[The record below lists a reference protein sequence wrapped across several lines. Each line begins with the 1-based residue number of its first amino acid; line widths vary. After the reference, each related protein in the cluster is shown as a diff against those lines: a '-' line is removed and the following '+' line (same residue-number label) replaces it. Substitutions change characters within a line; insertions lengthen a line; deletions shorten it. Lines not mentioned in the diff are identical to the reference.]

1 MATERKN
8 TGNDILSKRILNDII
23 RERYPFEPTKKIA
36 DELGLSESSVYNRA
50 FAMGVKKDPV
60 YLRSTQ
66 FPPGYLGGKATQ
78 FKKGQAP
85 PNKGQKMSTEVYQK
99 VARTM
104 FKKGTVPP
112 NTQPIGTIHQRK
124 DTGGKMYQYIKLA
137 DSEWQLLNRYTWEQH
152 NGPIPKGMVV
162 VYKDGNYLNND
173 INNLLMITKKE
184 NMARNTIQRLPKIL
198 QQVMRL
204 KCKLIKKINNN
215 GTKQTK

>member
-1 MATERKN
+1 M
-8 TGNDILSKRILNDII
+8 NDII

-36 DELGLSESSVYNRA
+36 DDLGLSEGSVYNRA
-50 FAMGVKKDPV
+50 YAMGIKKDPV

-66 FPPGYLGGKATQ
+66 YPPGYLGGKATQ
-78 FKKGQAP
+78 FQKGQTP
-85 PNKGQKMSTEVYQK
+85 PNKGQKMSKDLYEK
-99 VARTM
+99 VEKTM
-104 FKKGTVPP
+104 FKKGNKPM

-124 DTGGKMYQYIKLA
+124 DTGGKMYLYIKLA
-137 DSEWQLLNRYTWEQH
+137 DSKWQLLNRYTWEQH

-173 INNLLMITKKE
+173 IANLLMITKKE
-184 NMARNTIQRLPKIL
+184 NMARNTIQRLPKEL
-198 QQVMRL
+198 QQVIRL

>member
-1 MATERKN
+1 M
-8 TGNDILSKRILNDII
+8 NDII

-36 DELGLSESSVYNRA
+36 DDLGLSESSVYNRA
-50 FAMGVKKDPV
+50 WAMGIKKDPV

-66 FPPGYLGGKATQ
+66 YPPGYLGGKATQ
-78 FKKGQAP
+78 FQKGHAP
-85 PNKGQKMSTEVYQK
+85 ANKGQKMSTEVYQK

-104 FKKGTVPP
+104 FKKGSKPT

-137 DSEWQLLNRYTWEQH
+137 DCKWQLLNRYTWEMH

-173 INNLLMITKKE
+173 ITNLLMITKKE
-184 NMARNTIQRLPKIL
+184 NMARNTIQRLPKEL

-204 KCKLIKKINNN
+204 KCKLINKINKN
-215 GTKQTK
+215 GTQQTK

>member
-1 MATERKN
+1 M
-8 TGNDILSKRILNDII
+8 NDII

-36 DELGLSESSVYNRA
+36 DDLGLSESSVYNRA

-66 FPPGYLGGKATQ
+66 YPPGYLGGKATQ
-78 FKKGQAP
+78 FQKGQTP
-85 PNKGQKMSTEVYQK
+85 PNKGQKMSKDVYQK
-99 VARTM
+99 VEKTM
-104 FKKGTVPP
+104 FKKGNKPM

-124 DTGGKMYQYIKLA
+124 DTGGKMYLYIKLA
-137 DSEWQLLNRYTWEQH
+137 DSKWQLLNRYTWEQH

-173 INNLLMITKKE
+173 INNLLMITLKE
-184 NMARNTIQRLPKIL
+184 NMARNTIQRLPKEL

-204 KCKLIKKINNN
+204 KCKLIKKINN

>member
-1 MATERKN
+1 M
-8 TGNDILSKRILNDII
+8 NDII

-36 DELGLSESSVYNRA
+36 DDLGLSESAVYNRA
-50 FAMGVKKDPV
+50 WAMGIKKDPV

-66 FPPGYLGGKATQ
+66 FPEGYLGGKATQ
-78 FKKGQAP
+78 FQKGQAP
-85 PNKGQKMSTEVYQK
+85 PNKGQKMSKDLYEK
-99 VARTM
+99 VEKTM
-104 FKKGTVPP
+104 FKKGNKPM

-124 DTGGKMYQYIKLA
+124 DTGGKMYLYIKLA
-137 DSEWQLLNRYTWEQH
+137 DSKWQLLNRYTWEMH

-184 NMARNTIQRLPKIL
+184 NMARNTIQRLPKEL

>member
-1 MATERKN
+1 M
-8 TGNDILSKRILNDII
+8 NDII
-23 RERYPFEPTKKIA
+23 KERYPFEPTKKIA
-36 DELGLSESSVYNRA
+36 DDLGLSESSVYNRA
-50 FAMGVKKDPV
+50 FAMGIKKDPK

-66 FPPGYLGGKATQ
+66 YPPGYLGGKATQ
-78 FKKGQAP
+78 FKKGNVPA
-85 PNKGQKMSTEVYQK
+85 NKGQKMSTEVYQK
-99 VARTM
+99 VAKTM

-112 NTQPIGTIHQRK
+112 NTQPVGTIHQRK

-137 DSEWQLLNRYTWEQH
+137 DCNWQLLNRYTWEMH

-184 NMARNTIQRLPKIL
+184 NMARNTIQRLPKEL

-204 KCKLIKKINNN
+204 KCKLINKINKN
-215 GTKQTK
+215 GTQQTK

>member
-1 MATERKN
+1 M
-8 TGNDILSKRILNDII
+8 NDII

-36 DELGLSESSVYNRA
+36 DDLGLSESSVYNRA
-50 FAMGVKKDPV
+50 FAMGIKKDPV

-78 FKKGQAP
+78 FKKGHAP
-85 PNKGQKMSTEVYQK
+85 ANKGQKMSTEVYQK

-104 FKKGTVPP
+104 FKKGSKPT

-137 DSEWQLLNRYTWEQH
+137 DCKWQLLNRYTWEMH

-173 INNLLMITKKE
+173 ITNLLMITKKE
-184 NMARNTIQRLPKIL
+184 NMARNTIQRLPKEL

-204 KCKLIKKINNN
+204 KCKLINKINKN
-215 GTKQTK
+215 GTQQTK

>member
-1 MATERKN
+1 M
-8 TGNDILSKRILNDII
+8 NDII

-36 DELGLSESSVYNRA
+36 DDLGLSEGSVYNRA
-50 FAMGVKKDPV
+50 YAMGIKKDPV

-66 FPPGYLGGKATQ
+66 YPPGYLGGKATQ
-78 FKKGQAP
+78 FQKGQTP
-85 PNKGQKMSTEVYQK
+85 PNKGQKMSKDLYEK
-99 VARTM
+99 VEKTM
-104 FKKGTVPP
+104 FKKGNKPM

-124 DTGGKMYQYIKLA
+124 DTGGKMYLYIKLA
-137 DSEWQLLNRYTWEQH
+137 DSKWQLLNRYTWEQH

-184 NMARNTIQRLPKIL
+184 NMARNTIQRLPKEL

>member
-1 MATERKN
+1 M
-8 TGNDILSKRILNDII
+8 NDII

-36 DELGLSESSVYNRA
+36 DDLGLSEGSVYNRA
-50 FAMGVKKDPV
+50 YAMGIKKDPV

-66 FPPGYLGGKATQ
+66 YPPGYLGGKATQ
-78 FKKGQAP
+78 FQKGQTP
-85 PNKGQKMSTEVYQK
+85 PNKGQKMSKDLYEK
-99 VARTM
+99 VEKTM
-104 FKKGTVPP
+104 FKKGNKPM

-124 DTGGKMYQYIKLA
+124 DTGGKMYLYIKLA
-137 DSEWQLLNRYTWEQH
+137 DSKWQLLNRYTWEQH

-184 NMARNTIQRLPKIL
+184 NMARNTIQRLPKEL
-198 QQVMRL
+198 QEVIRL

>member
-1 MATERKN
+1 M
-8 TGNDILSKRILNDII
+8 NDII

-36 DELGLSESSVYNRA
+36 DDLGLSEGSVYNRA
-50 FAMGVKKDPV
+50 YAMGIKKDPV

-66 FPPGYLGGKATQ
+66 YPPGYLGGKATQ
-78 FKKGQAP
+78 FQKGQTP
-85 PNKGQKMSTEVYQK
+85 PNKGQKMSKDLYQK
-99 VARTM
+99 VAHTM
-104 FKKGTVPP
+104 FKKGNKPM

-124 DTGGKMYQYIKLA
+124 DTGGKMYLYIKLA
-137 DSEWQLLNRYTWEQH
+137 DSKWQLLNRYTWEMH

-173 INNLLMITKKE
+173 INNLLMITLKE
-184 NMARNTIQRLPKIL
+184 NMARNTIQRLPKEL

>member
-1 MATERKN
+1 M
-8 TGNDILSKRILNDII
+8 NDII

-36 DELGLSESSVYNRA
+36 DDLGLSESSVFNRA
-50 FAMGVKKDPV
+50 WAMGIKKDPV

-78 FKKGQAP
+78 FQKGSVP
-85 PNKGQKMSTEVYQK
+85 TNKGQKMSTEVYEK
-99 VARTM
+99 VAHTM
-104 FKKGTVPP
+104 FKKGAKPT
-112 NTQPIGTIHQRK
+112 NTQPVGTIHQRK

-184 NMARNTIQRLPKIL
+184 NMARNTIQRLPKEL

-204 KCKLIKKINNN
+204 KSKLINKINKN
-215 GTKQTK
+215 GTQQTK

>member
-1 MATERKN
+1 M
-8 TGNDILSKRILNDII
+8 NDII

-36 DELGLSESSVYNRA
+36 DDLGVTVKSVYDRA
-50 FAMGVKKDPV
+50 STMGIKKDPV

-78 FKKGQAP
+78 FQKGQVP
-85 PNKGQKMSTEVYQK
+85 PNKGQKMSKDVYEK
-99 VARTM
+99 AKPTM
-104 FKKGTVPP
+104 FKKGNKPM

-124 DTGGKMYQYIKLA
+124 DTGGKMYQYIKLS
-137 DSEWQLLNRYTWEQH
+137 DSNWQLLNRYTWEQH

-173 INNLLMITKKE
+173 IANLLMITLKE
-184 NMARNTIQRLPKIL
+184 NMARNTIQRLPKEL

-215 GTKQTK
+215 GTQQTK

>member
-1 MATERKN
+1 M
-8 TGNDILSKRILNDII
+8 NDII

-36 DELGLSESSVYNRA
+36 DDLGLSESSVYNRA
-50 FAMGVKKDPV
+50 WAMGIKKDFV
-60 YLRSTQ
+60 YLRTTQ

-78 FKKGQAP
+78 FQKGHAP
-85 PNKGQKMSTEVYQK
+85 ANKGQKMSTEVYQK

-104 FKKGTVPP
+104 FKKGSKPT

-124 DTGGKMYQYIKLA
+124 DTGGKMYQYIKLS
-137 DSEWQLLNRYTWEQH
+137 DCNWQLLNRYTWEQH

-173 INNLLMITKKE
+173 IDNLLMITKKE
-184 NMARNTIQRLPKIL
+184 NMARNTIQRLPKEL

-204 KCKLIKKINNN
+204 KCKLINKINKN
-215 GTKQTK
+215 GTQQTK

>member
-1 MATERKN
+1 M
-8 TGNDILSKRILNDII
+8 NDII
-23 RERYPFEPTKKIA
+23 RQRYPFEPTKKIA
-36 DELGLSESSVYNRA
+36 DDLGLSEGSVYNRA
-50 FAMGVKKDPV
+50 YAMGIKKDPV

-66 FPPGYLGGKATQ
+66 YPPGYLGGKATQ
-78 FKKGQAP
+78 FQKGQTP
-85 PNKGQKMSTEVYQK
+85 PNKGQKMSKDLYEK
-99 VARTM
+99 VEKTM
-104 FKKGTVPP
+104 FKKGNKPM

-124 DTGGKMYQYIKLA
+124 DTGGKMYLYIKLA
-137 DSEWQLLNRYTWEQH
+137 DSKWQLLNRYTWEQH

-173 INNLLMITKKE
+173 IANLLMITKKE
-184 NMARNTIQRLPKIL
+184 NMARNTIQRLPKEL

>member
-1 MATERKN
+1 M
-8 TGNDILSKRILNDII
+8 NDII

-36 DELGLSESSVYNRA
+36 DDLGLSEGSVYNRA
-50 FAMGVKKDPV
+50 YAMGIKKDPV

-66 FPPGYLGGKATQ
+66 YPPGYLGGKATQ
-78 FKKGQAP
+78 FQKGHTP

-99 VARTM
+99 VAHTM
-104 FKKGTVPP
+104 FKKGNKPM

-124 DTGGKMYQYIKLA
+124 DTGGKMYLYIKLA
-137 DSEWQLLNRYTWEQH
+137 DSKWQLLNRYTWEQH

-184 NMARNTIQRLPKIL
+184 NMARNTIQRLPKEL

-204 KCKLIKKINNN
+204 KCKLINKINKN
-215 GTKQTK
+215 GTQQTK

>member
-1 MATERKN
+1 M
-8 TGNDILSKRILNDII
+8 NDII

-36 DELGLSESSVYNRA
+36 DDLGLSESSVYNRA

-78 FKKGQAP
+78 FKKGTAP

-99 VARTM
+99 VAKTM

-112 NTQPIGTIHQRK
+112 NTQPIGTIHQRR

-137 DSEWQLLNRYTWEQH
+137 DCNWQLLNRYTWEQH

-184 NMARNTIQRLPKIL
+184 NMARNTIQRLPKEL

>member
-36 DELGLSESSVYNRA
+36 DDLGLSESSVYNRA

-112 NTQPIGTIHQRK
+112 NTQPIGTIHQRR

-137 DSEWQLLNRYTWEQH
+137 DSEWQLLNRYTWEMH

-184 NMARNTIQRLPKIL
+184 NMARNTIQRLPKEL

-215 GTKQTK
+215 GTQQIK